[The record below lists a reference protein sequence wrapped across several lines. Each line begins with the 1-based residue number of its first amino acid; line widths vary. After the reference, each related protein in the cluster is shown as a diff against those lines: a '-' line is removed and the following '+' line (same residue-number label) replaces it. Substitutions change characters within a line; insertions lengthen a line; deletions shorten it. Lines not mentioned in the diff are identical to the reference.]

1 MSSNQWSVNTK
12 ICLPRPYLTAFHLVP
27 LNDALNRDQ
36 VFQLSKEES
45 FAGDGPLPGEL
56 HNEDITFTKPT
67 ASVANGQSVAAI
79 PSQQSSRRLPISV
92 CAWNIA
98 GTITTSHIWLIIYTI
113 LIAEPELEVF
123 GLELKGPDS
132 DAIAEELC
140 FSMVAI
146 KSSKESVTV
155 CRNAF
160 WQGCA
165 SPLGSSPIW
174 TPFARKVV
182 PHSHYVTTSTPTI
195 RRTHPLRPPNSSPG
209 STVYSRYIPS
219 LNKLFSLVTVD
230 YKEPT
235 HVEFF
240 HQSKMPAAT
249 SHSEPYG
256 DSLEESFEYLRR
268 RSDDPHT
275 IGLLGQFDE
284 TLFGY
289 FEVFWVK
296 EDPLG
301 VAVDAGDFDR
311 GLSGSVGYS
320 AFKSRRWLQA
330 CWSSLLHYI
339 FLDEHRTDSIITEA
353 ELGREMLGDA
363 SLELL
368 EDGIVDLPHQRAIL
382 TKNTREA
389 FFSLCPFDGI
399 FIYDTLQI
407 PSRL

>member
-1 MSSNQWSVNTK
+1 MSSNQWSTNTK
-12 ICLPRPYLTAFHLVP
+12 ICLPRPYLTTFYLVP
-27 LNDALNRDQ
+27 INDALNKNQ

-45 FAGDGPLPGEL
+45 FVDDTTFPVEL
-56 HNEDITFTKPT
+56 HNENITFTRP
-67 ASVANGQSVAAI
+67 AISVANGQSVVAV
-79 PSQQSSRRLPISV
+79 PSQQSSRRLPISI
-92 CAWNIA
+92 CAWDIA
-98 GTITTSHIWLIIYTI
+98 GIITISHIWLVIYTI

-123 GLELKGPDS
+123 GLELKGPGS
-132 DAIAEELC
+132 DAIAEDLC
-140 FSMVAI
+140 LSMVAI
-146 KSSKESVTV
+146 KSTKESVTV

-174 TPFARKVV
+174 TPFARQVV

-195 RRTHPLRPPNSSPG
+195 RRTHPLRSPNPSPG
-209 STVYSRYIPS
+209 STVYSRYISS
-219 LNKLFSLVTVD
+219 LDKTFSLTTVD

-240 HQSKMPAAT
+240 HQSKMSSAT
-249 SHSEPYG
+249 SHPEPYG

-268 RSDDPHT
+268 KSDDPHT

-289 FEVFWVK
+289 FEVFWIK

-301 VAVDAGDFDR
+301 MAVDAGDFDR

-339 FLDEHRTDSIITEA
+339 FLDEHRTNSVISEA
-353 ELGREMLGDA
+353 EFGREMSAHA

-368 EDGIVDLPHQRAIL
+368 EDGIVDLPHQRVIL
-382 TKNTREA
+382 TRYTREA
-389 FFSLCPFDGI
+389 FFSLCPFGGM
-399 FIYDTLQI
+399 FIHDTLQI
-407 PSRL
+407 PSHL